1 MFGFMERQKADHHI
15 ATMARTLGVSRSGLY
30 ARRTRPKTL
39 RAMEDEVLLDMIMR
53 IHADSRGT
61 YGAPRIQAE
70 LRIAHGIG
78 SSRRRVA
85 RSMRQGGLRGV
96 SRRRLH
102 RPPTTVRDEGAA
114 PARDLVRRDF
124 HATAPNL
131 LWLADIT
138 YVPTLEGFLYLA
150 CVLDACTRRCVGWAM
165 RDTLATEIVTA
176 ALDMAILRARPA
188 AGLIHHSDHGSQY
201 TSTVFGQRCQ
211 EAGIIPSMGTVGD
224 AYDHALAESFFA
236 TLECELIDR
245 EHFRARDEA
254 RTKIFDYLETW
265 YNPRRRHSAL
275 DYLSP
280 MDYERRWQETS
291 SMRSL

>member
-1 MFGFMERQKADHHI
+1 MFGFMERQKASHHI
-15 ATMARTLGVSRSGLY
+15 ATMSRVLGVSRGGLY
-30 ARRTRPKTL
+30 ARRTRPKSL
-39 RAMEDEVLLDMIMR
+39 HAMEDEVLLDMIAR
-53 IHADSRGT
+53 VHRESRAT

-70 LRIAHGIG
+70 LRLAHGI
-78 SSRRRVA
+78 SCSRRRVA
-85 RSMRQGGLRGV
+85 RIMRQQGLRGV
-96 SRRRLH
+96 SRRAAH
-102 RPPTTVRDEGAA
+102 PITTVRDEAA
-114 PARDLVRRDF
+114 TPARDLVRRDF
-124 HATAPNL
+124 HATRPNV
-131 LWLADIT
+131 LWVADIT

-150 CVLDACTRRCVGWAM
+150 CVLDVCTRRCVGWAM
-165 RDTLATEIVTA
+165 RDTLQAEIVTA

-224 AYDHALAESFFA
+224 AYDNALAESFFA

-245 EHFRARDEA
+245 EIFPTREEA

-280 MDYERRWQETS
+280 MDYERRCQEAGSAS
-291 SMRSL
+291 SV

>member
-1 MFGFMERQKADHHI
+1 MYGFMARQKASHHI
-15 ATMARTLGVSRSGLY
+15 VTMTRVLGVSKSGFY
-30 ARRTRPKTL
+30 ARRRRPKTL
-39 RAMEDEVLLDMIMR
+39 RAMEDEVLADMITR
-53 IHADSRGT
+53 IHTESRGT

-70 LRIAHGIG
+70 LRIAHGIS

-85 RSMRQGGLRGV
+85 RLMRQEGLRGV

-102 RPPTTVRDEGAA
+102 RPTTTVRDAGAT
-114 PARDLVRRDF
+114 PARDLVQRDF
-124 HATAPNL
+124 QATQPNV
-131 LWLADIT
+131 LWVADIT
-138 YVPTLEGFLYLA
+138 YVPTCEGFLYLA
-150 CVLDACTRRCVGWAM
+150 CVLDVCTRRCVGWAM

-176 ALDMAILRARPA
+176 ALDMAIRRTRPA

-224 AYDHALAESFFA
+224 AYDNALAESFFA

-245 EHFRARDEA
+245 EKFVTRGEA

-265 YNPRRRHSAL
+265 YNPRRRHSSI

-280 MDYERRWQETS
+280 MEFERRCQGAS
-291 SMRSL
+291 SAPSV